1 VIVRAA
7 RPDEADVLTALAL
20 RSKASWG
27 YSDAFMDAC
36 RAELTLTPEKM
47 AAWRIWVAEE
57 AGAIAGMVALQ
68 LDGAKAELEDLFV
81 DPAFQQ
87 MGVGAALLDVL
98 VAACRDAGARAVG
111 LDADPNAE
119 SIYARLGFHTVGCSP
134 SGSIPGRM
142 LPRMELRL

>member
-7 RPDEADVLTALAL
+7 RPEEADVLTALAL

-27 YSDAFMDAC
+27 YSEAFMDAC

-47 AAWRIWVAEE
+47 AAWRVWVAEE
-57 AGAIAGMVALQ
+57 AGEIAGMIALR
-68 LDGAKAELEDLFV
+68 LDGAKAELEDFFV
-81 DPAFQQ
+81 DPSFQRA
-87 MGVGAALLDVL
+87 GVGSALIDVL
-98 VAACRDAGARAVG
+98 LTACRAAGAEEVG

-119 SIYARLGFHTVGCSP
+119 AIYARLGFRTVGLSP

-142 LPRMELRL
+142 LPRMELQL